1 MLFLGESKLHLIKSS
16 KGEGLSVILGLSVF
30 FALVAWIFLPSTF
43 AGPTANPDSRRRQ
56 IEQIETDLSRE
67 TEQFLELG
75 SKEKTILGQL
85 AEIEKKIS
93 EKRKI
98 LEEIQAGIRLSRD
111 ELERRNENL
120 RRLQRASAEARERME
135 KRLTAFYKYSKRGYV
150 HLLATSIDLD
160 QFRKR
165 LKYLQVIMDEDQRML
180 SQMVH
185 VQEEMIQEIALISE
199 KLTIID
205 AMEKKESDRLA
216 SIREELDKKVFLI
229 MRIHNEKEFYETLVK
244 ELQLAAHNLK
254 ETLLNLDR
262 NQETRNELP
271 PGFARSKG
279 KLPLPV
285 NGKIV
290 KGHEPL
296 GAEAV
301 KAHKGIFIQGPLG
314 AEIKAIFPGRVDF
327 SGWLKGYGQTIVINH
342 GSRFFTVSAHLS
354 ERYKE
359 EGDKVEAGAIIGL
372 LGHTG
377 PFPKPSLYFEIRRA
391 GTAVNPSKWVKGD

>member
-1 MLFLGESKLHLIKSS
+1 MLFLGESKLNHMDSS
-16 KGEGLSVILGLSVF
+16 KLGSLSVILVLTIF
-30 FALVAWIFLPSTF
+30 FALAAWIFLPCAF
-43 AGPTANPDSRRRQ
+43 AGPTANPDPRRKQ

-75 SKEKTILGQL
+75 SKEKTLLGQL

-93 EKRKI
+93 KKRKM
-98 LEEIQAGIRLSRD
+98 LEEIQAGIRLSKD
-111 ELERRNENL
+111 ELKRRNENL
-120 RRLQRASAEARERME
+120 RRLQRDSAEARERME
-135 KRLTAFYKYSKRGYV
+135 KRLMAFYKYFKRGYV
-150 HLLATSIDLD
+150 HLLATSRDLD

-165 LKYLQVIMDEDQRML
+165 LKYLQVIMGEDQRL
-180 SQMVH
+180 LNQMAH
-185 VQEEMIQEIALISE
+185 VQEEMIREIALISE

-205 AMEKKESDRLA
+205 AMERKERDRLA
-216 SIREELDKKVFLI
+216 SIKEEMDKKVFLL

-262 NQETRNELP
+262 NQETKQELP
-271 PGFARSKG
+271 AGFARSKG

-296 GAEAV
+296 GAETV

-314 AEIKAIFPGRVDF
+314 AEIKAIFSGRVDF
-327 SGWLKGYGQTIVINH
+327 SGWLKGYGQAIVINH

-359 EGDKVEAGAIIGL
+359 EGDRVEEGAIIGL

-377 PFPKPSLYFEIRRA
+377 PFPKPSLYFEIRKA
-391 GTAVNPSKWVKGD
+391 GTPLNPLKWVKGN